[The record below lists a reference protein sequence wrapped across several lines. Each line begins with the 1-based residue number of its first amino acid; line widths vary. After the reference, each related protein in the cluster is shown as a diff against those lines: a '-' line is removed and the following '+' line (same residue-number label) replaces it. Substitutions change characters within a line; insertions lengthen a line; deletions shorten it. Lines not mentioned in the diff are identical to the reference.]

1 MDDKEGLEF
10 SFNMEWEDVIK
21 MFILYFASYDF
32 LNKIIYFQEEP
43 HFQFSTLTRSKG
55 KKSSASSPPLDSYLL
70 EQAGD
75 TAVRYSTIGRSSRTN
90 KRTALIE
97 PELVG
102 PRSLNR
108 SFDNNQLY
116 Y

>member
-1 MDDKEGLEF
+1 M
-10 SFNMEWEDVIK
+10 
-21 MFILYFASYDF
+21 
-32 LNKIIYFQEEP
+32 YFQEEP

-55 KKSSASSPPLDSYLL
+55 KKTPLALDSYLL
-70 EQAGD
+70 EPSGESS
-75 TAVRYSTIGRSSRTN
+75 VRYSTIGRSSRNN

-97 PELVG
+97 PELVA